1 MNPFYLNAF
10 PLSTL
15 SLFFLL
21 ASCQPAPII
30 NQPEVKA
37 TTVNLIQDQGLNFK
51 DLNKNGTLD
60 PYEDWRNSSEIRASD
75 LVSKMTLEEK
85 IGFMIISTIRMKN
98 EGGFGGPPSDQPI
111 GDEFNETDMVT
122 EQNFFTRVPMS
133 DPFMSSAGTTKAI
146 QEFHERHFILR
157 ANPEVK
163 TLATWHNRLQSFC
176 EAQPLGIPAI
186 IASNP
191 RNHVVSDAAVGLS
204 LGKTVFS
211 QWPGELGL
219 SATRDLELIQTFA
232 DIARQEWRAVG
243 LRKGY
248 MYMADLSTEPR
259 WQRIEGTFGEDPE
272 WVAQVISAV
281 VKGFQGPALSS
292 TSVALTTKHFPGGGA
307 TAGGQDPHFKWG
319 RKALFEGGAF
329 ERHLIPFKAAI
340 EAGTSAIMP
349 YYSFPLHTP
358 YDTLG
363 FAFNKPILTDLLRKE
378 LGFNGII
385 NSDTGPIRM
394 MPWGVENRS
403 VEERYVLALKAGIN
417 LFSGSADPTALLET
431 VRKHEELLPL
441 VDDSVRRLLI
451 EKFELG
457 LFENPY
463 VDVDEAESVVGQLAF
478 QEMAKEAHQKSI
490 VLLRNQTST
499 TGAFL
504 PLATNTKLYV
514 EIAGKV
520 PTIDSANGNEYPF
533 EWVSTPEEAD
543 VLLFWVL
550 PKGKSLFESKG
561 QPISIQLSDNKVDTA
576 PLQKWINQKPTI
588 LAINY
593 TNPWVIDELYN
604 ENTPNVKGVL
614 ATFGTTLEALLDV
627 VSGKV
632 NPTGKMPFTTPLS
645 SSAVESQKADIPGYE
660 EKLPYALFQYKE
672 GLSYETPIP

>member
-1 MNPFYLNAF
+1 M
-10 PLSTL
+10 
-15 SLFFLL
+15 
-21 ASCQPAPII
+21 
-30 NQPEVKA
+30 
-37 TTVNLIQDQGLNFK
+37 
-51 DLNKNGTLD
+51 
-60 PYEDWRNSSEIRASD
+60 
-75 LVSKMTLEEK
+75 
-85 IGFMIISTIRMKN
+85 
-98 EGGFGGPPSDQPI
+98 
-111 GDEFNETDMVT
+111 
-122 EQNFFTRVPMS
+122 
-133 DPFMSSAGTTKAI
+133 
-146 QEFHERHFILR
+146 
-157 ANPEVK
+157 
-163 TLATWHNRLQSFC
+163 
-176 EAQPLGIPAI
+176 
-186 IASNP
+186 
-191 RNHVVSDAAVGLS
+191 GLS

-232 DIARQEWRAVG
+232 DMARQEWRAVG

-307 TAGGQDPHFKWG
+307 TSGGQDPHFKWG

-576 PLQKWINQKPTI
+576 SLQKWINQKPTI

-660 EKLPYALFQYKE
+660 EKLPYALFQYNE